1 MHINEKNGVLRCLK
15 FKIGR
20 IIPIFFWC
28 ALIFGFA
35 EPAVAI
41 LTLITAASHELGHLL
56 AMYSVGARAERM
68 RGRWLGLGISL
79 PRHLSYR
86 AEALVYAAGPVAN
99 LVCAAVG
106 CLLIPLCR
114 DYALLFVLLNLATA
128 VSNLLPIEGHDGY
141 GVIRALSAGSE
152 RWSSILRSLSLTF
165 TAVLCLLSL
174 YVIDRVGEGYF
185 IFAVFIASL
194 LSAMRVGLIRT
205 KNEIL

>member
-1 MHINEKNGVLRCLK
+1 MHINEKSNKFRRSK

-28 ALIFGFA
+28 ALIFGFT
-35 EPAVAI
+35 EPPVAV

-56 AMYSVGARAERM
+56 AIYAVGARFEHM

-79 PRHLSYR
+79 PRNLSYR
-86 AEALVYAAGPVAN
+86 DEALVYAAGPAAN
-99 LVCAAVG
+99 LICSAVG
-106 CLLIPLCR
+106 CLFIPLCR

-128 VSNLLPIEGHDGY
+128 LSNLLPIEGHDGY
-141 GVIRALSAGSE
+141 GVIRALSASTEKGE
-152 RWSSILRSLSLTF
+152 GMLQSLSPVF

-174 YVIDRVGEGYF
+174 YVIDRLGEGYF

-194 LSAMRVGLIRT
+194 LSSMKAGLLRA
-205 KNEIL
+205 KSEIL